1 MVLELGLFV
10 FGLNMP
16 GKIVFVSARLLGLVY
31 GCCLMFRLGSN
42 SVRLGG
48 EMIGFFFSYMS
59 I

>member
-1 MVLELGLFV
+1 
-10 FGLNMP
+10 MP

-31 GCCLMFRLGSN
+31 LCCLMFGLGSN

-48 EMIGFFFSYMS
+48 EMIGFFFFSYIS